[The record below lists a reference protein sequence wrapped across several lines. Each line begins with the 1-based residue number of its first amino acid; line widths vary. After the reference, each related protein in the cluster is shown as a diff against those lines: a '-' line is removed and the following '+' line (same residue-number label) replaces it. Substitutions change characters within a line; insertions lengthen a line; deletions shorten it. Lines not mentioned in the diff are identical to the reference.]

1 MAVSRLTHYLDEH
14 GIKYVS
20 VRHSPAFTAAEVAV
34 SAHVPARS
42 FAKTIVIKVEDV
54 PAMLVLPASRRIL
67 IHELREMLETEHVKL
82 ATERELREMFPDCE
96 LGAMPPVGPI
106 YGLTVHVA
114 AALTQEKQITFNAG
128 THTETITMAYADFE
142 KLVHPAIIDMVTA

>member
-1 MAVSRLTHYLDEH
+1 MAANRLTRYLDEH

-20 VRHSPAFTAAEVAV
+20 IRHSPAYTAAEVAV
-34 SAHVPARS
+34 SAHVPART
-42 FAKTIVIKVEDV
+42 FAKTIVIKIEDV

-82 ATERELREMFPDCE
+82 ASEREIREMFPDCE
-96 LGAMPPVGPI
+96 LGAMPPFGPL
-106 YGLTVHVA
+106 YGLKVHVT
-114 AALTQEKQITFNAG
+114 AALAQEKEITFNAG

-142 KLVHPAIIDMVTA
+142 RLVHPAIIDLVTA